1 LGAKRLSE
9 AVAVF
14 TITLTR
20 QQLYELYYE
29 GPEATIHLIE
39 GLLEELADFERIL
52 GERQQRIIDAQHER
66 NERQAAQLRR
76 VKEQL
81 ERQQCLNYQ
90 LTHRIQELQA
100 ELERREIREV
110 RRDSHNSSL
119 PPALD
124 PPGVKAQ
131 NAVRRTRSLR
141 RRAGKKVGGQVG
153 HRGSTLARVATPDRV
168 VTHTPRRC
176 RRCAAALCDGAV
188 MAVERRQVFDIPPVR
203 VEVTEHRVETRRCAA
218 CGERTKAEFPRQV
231 RAPVQYGEGVRAR
244 ATYLH
249 KYQLLPFAR
258 TAEAMR
264 ELFGC
269 SISPGTLHT
278 TRGRL
283 AAKLVGAE
291 ARIKAALRQAEVLGA
306 DETGLRVAGQS
317 HWIHV
322 ARTDELTHYGADA
335 RRGRSAIDAIGILPS
350 FKGVCV
356 HDGWLAYDE
365 YRQARH
371 ALCGVHLLRELVYV
385 EEVCAEQQQWTRP
398 LSKLLLDI
406 KAEVG
411 RAQERG
417 ETRLSEGQLATFTA
431 RYDRL
436 VRRAARLNPP
446 KERKADALAKRYKV
460 VRAKRRDPARPL
472 ISRLQT
478 RREQVLR
485 FMTDFHVPFHN
496 NATERDI
503 RMVKLQ
509 QKIGGCFRTEEG
521 AAAFCRIRSYL
532 STARKQGHGML
543 AALERAFR
551 GKPITFNGLPR
562 PE

>member
-1 LGAKRLSE
+1 
-9 AVAVF
+9 VF
-14 TITLTR
+14 TIMLTR

-29 GPEATIHLIE
+29 GPKATIHLIE
-39 GLLEELADFERIL
+39 GLLEELADQEQIL

-66 NERQAAQLRR
+66 NERQAAQLKR
-76 VKEQL
+76 VKEKL
-81 ERQQCLNYQ
+81 ERQLCLNYQ
-90 LTHRIQELQA
+90 LTRRIQELQA
-100 ELERREIREV
+100 ELERRDAEVREV

-124 PPGVKAQ
+124 PPAVKAR

-141 RRAGKKVGGQVG
+141 RRTGKKVGGQVG
-153 HRGSTLARVATPDRV
+153 HRGSTLRRVAAPDRV
-168 VTHTPRRC
+168 VTHVPQSC
-176 RRCAAALCDGAV
+176 RRCAAALSAGAV
-188 MAVERRQVFDIPPVR
+188 TAVERRQVFELPPVR
-203 VEVTEHRVETRRCAA
+203 MEVTEHRVETRRCSA
-218 CGERTKAEFPRQV
+218 CGERTKAEFPREV
-231 RAPVQYGEGVRAR
+231 RAPALYGEGVRAR

-258 TAEAMR
+258 TSEAMR

-269 SISPGTLHT
+269 TISPGTLHT
-278 TRGRL
+278 TRGRCS
-283 AAKLVGAE
+283 AKLVGAE
-291 ARIKAALRQAEVLGA
+291 ARIKAALRRSEVIGA
-306 DETGLRVAGQS
+306 DETGLRVAGKGG
-317 HWIHV
+317 WVHV
-322 ARTDELTHYGADA
+322 ARTDELTHYGYDA
-335 RRGRSAIDAIGILPS
+335 RRGKSALDAIGILPT
-350 FKGVCV
+350 FRGVCV
-356 HDGWLAYDE
+356 RDGWMAYDE
-365 YRQARH
+365 YRQAQH

-385 EEVCAEQQQWTRP
+385 EEVAAEQQQWTRP
-398 LSKLLLDI
+398 LAKLLLEI
-406 KAEVG
+406 KAEVE
-411 RAQERG
+411 RAQGRG
-417 ETRLSEGQLATFTA
+417 ETQLSEEQLATFTA

-446 KERKADALAKRYKV
+446 PVAEKVDALSKRYKV

-478 RREQVLR
+478 KREQVLR
-485 FMTDFHVPFHN
+485 FMTDFRVPFHN

-532 STARKQGHGML
+532 SSARKQGHGVL

-551 GKPITFNGLPR
+551 GKPITFTDLHR

>member
-1 LGAKRLSE
+1 M
-9 AVAVF
+9 F

-29 GPEATIHLIE
+29 GPEATIRFIE
-39 GLLEELADFERIL
+39 GLLEELADQEQIL
-52 GERQQRIIDAQHER
+52 GERQQRVIDAQHER
-66 NERQAAQLRR
+66 NERQAAQLKR
-76 VKEQL
+76 VKEKL
-81 ERQQCLNYQ
+81 ERQVCLNYQ
-90 LTHRIQELQA
+90 LTRRLQELQA
-100 ELERREIREV
+100 ELERHEIGEV
-110 RRDSHNSSL
+110 RRDSHNSGL

-124 PPGVKAQ
+124 PPGVKSQ

-141 RRAGKKVGGQVG
+141 RRTGKKVGGQVG
-153 HRGSTLARVATPDRV
+153 HRGATLRRVAAPDRV
-168 VTHTPRRC
+168 ITHAPQSC
-176 RRCAAALCDGAV
+176 RRCAAALSAGAV
-188 MAVERRQVFDIPPVR
+188 TAVERRQVFELPPVR
-203 VEVTEHRVETRRCAA
+203 LEVTEHRAETRRCAA
-218 CGERTKAEFPRQV
+218 CGERTKAEFPREV
-231 RAPVQYGEGVRAR
+231 RSPVQYGEGVRAT

-264 ELFGC
+264 DLFGC
-269 SISPGTLHT
+269 SLSPGTLHT

-283 AAKLVGAE
+283 AGKLVGAE
-291 ARIKAALRQAEVLGA
+291 ARIKAALRHADVIGA

-335 RRGRSAIDAIGILPS
+335 RRGRLAIDAIGILPNYQ
-350 FKGVCV
+350 GVCV
-356 HDGWLAYDE
+356 HDGWMAYDE
-365 YRQARH
+365 YRQSRH
-371 ALCGVHLLRELVYV
+371 ALCNVHLLRELVYV
-385 EEVCAEQQQWTRP
+385 EEVAAEQQQWTRP
-398 LSKLLLDI
+398 LAKLLLDI

-411 RAQERG
+411 RAKERG
-417 ETRLSEGQLATFTA
+417 ETRLSDGQLATFTA

-436 VRRAARLNPP
+436 VRRAARRNPP
-446 KERKADALAKRYKV
+446 PQEEKPDASAKRYGV
-460 VRAKRRDPARPL
+460 IRVKRRDPARPL

-485 FMTDFHVPFHN
+485 FMTDFRVPFHN

-532 STARKQGHGML
+532 STVRKQGHGVL
-543 AALERAFR
+543 TALVRAFR

>member
-1 LGAKRLSE
+1 
-9 AVAVF
+9 VF

-39 GLLEELADFERIL
+39 GLLEELADQERIL
-52 GERQQRIIDAQHER
+52 GERQQRVIDAQHER
-66 NERQAAQLRR
+66 NERQAARLKR
-76 VKEQL
+76 VEEKL
-81 ERQQCLNYQ
+81 ERQVCLNYQ
-90 LTHRIQELQA
+90 LTRRLQELQA
-100 ELERREIREV
+100 ELERREAGEV
-110 RRDSHNSSL
+110 RRDSHNSGL
-119 PPALD
+119 PPALN
-124 PPGVKAQ
+124 PPAVKAQ

-141 RRAGKKVGGQVG
+141 RKTGRKVGGQPG
-153 HRGSTLARVATPDRV
+153 HRGATLVRVERPDRV
-168 VTHTPRRC
+168 VTHAPQSC
-176 RRCAAALCDGAV
+176 RRCAEALSGGAV
-188 MAVERRQVFDIPPVR
+188 VAVERRQVCELPPVR
-203 VEVTEHRVETRRCAA
+203 LEVTEHRAETRRCAA
-218 CGERTKAEFPRQV
+218 CGERTKAEFPRGV
-231 RAPVQYGEGVRAR
+231 RAPAQYGEGVRAR

-269 SISPGTLHT
+269 AISPGTLHT

-283 AAKLVGAE
+283 AEKLVGAE
-291 ARIKAALRQAEVLGA
+291 ARIKAALRHAEVIGA

-322 ARTDELTHYGADA
+322 ARTDDLTHYGADA
-335 RRGRSAIDAIGILPS
+335 RRGRLAIDAIGILPS

-356 HDGWLAYDE
+356 HDGWMGYDK
-365 YRQARH
+365 YRQATH

-411 RAQERG
+411 RAQGRG
-417 ETRLSEGQLATFTA
+417 ETKLSDEQLATFTA

-436 VRRAARLNPP
+436 VKRAARLNPP
-446 KERKADALAKRYKV
+446 PVAEKAEALTRRSKV

-485 FMTDFHVPFHN
+485 FMTDFRVAFDN

-521 AAAFCRIRSYL
+521 VAAFCRIRSYL
-532 STARKQGHGML
+532 STARKQGHSVL

>member
-1 LGAKRLSE
+1 
-9 AVAVF
+9 VF

-39 GLLEELADFERIL
+39 GLLEELADQEQIL

-66 NERQAAQLRR
+66 NERQAAQLKR
-76 VKEQL
+76 VKEKL
-81 ERQQCLNYQ
+81 ERQVCLNYQ
-90 LTHRIQELQA
+90 LTRRLQELQA
-100 ELERREIREV
+100 ELERHEIGEV

-141 RRAGKKVGGQVG
+141 RRMGRKVGGQVG
-153 HRGSTLARVATPDRV
+153 HRGSTLVRVAAPDSV
-168 VTHTPRRC
+168 VTHVPQSC
-176 RRCAAALCDGAV
+176 RRCAAALSDGAV
-188 MAVERRQVFDIPPVR
+188 VAVERRQVFELPPVR
-203 VEVTEHRVETRRCAA
+203 VEVTEHRAETRRCAA
-218 CGERTKAEFPRQV
+218 CGERTKAEFPREV

-258 TAEAMR
+258 TSEAMR

-269 SISPGTLHT
+269 SLSPGTLHT
-278 TRGRL
+278 TRGRC
-283 AAKLVGAE
+283 AEKLVGAE
-291 ARIKAALRQAEVLGA
+291 ARIKAALRHAEVIGA
-306 DETGLRVAGQS
+306 DETGLRVAGHS

-322 ARTDELTHYGADA
+322 ARTDGLTHYAADA
-335 RRGRSAIDAIGILPS
+335 RRGRLAMEAIGILPT
-350 FKGVCV
+350 FQGVCV
-356 HDGWLAYDE
+356 RDGWMAYDE
-365 YRQARH
+365 YRQAQH
-371 ALCGVHLLRELVYV
+371 ALCNVHLLRELVYV
-385 EEVCAEQQQWTRP
+385 EEVCAEQQRWTRP

-411 RAQERG
+411 RAKGRG
-417 ETRLSEGQLATFTA
+417 ETKLSDEQLDKFTA

-446 KERKADALAKRYKV
+446 PVAEKPDALAKRYRV
-460 VRAKRRDPARPL
+460 VRVKRRDPARPL
-472 ISRLQT
+472 IYRLQT
-478 RREQVLR
+478 KRDQVLR
-485 FMTDFHVPFHN
+485 FMTDFRVPFDN

-509 QKIGGCFRTEEG
+509 QKIGGCFRTPEG

-532 STARKQGHGML
+532 STARKQGYGVL

-551 GKPITFNGLPR
+551 GKPIVFNGLHR

>member
-1 LGAKRLSE
+1 M
-9 AVAVF
+9 F

-20 QQLYELYYE
+20 QQLYQLYDE

-39 GLLEELADFERIL
+39 GLLEELANQEQIL
-52 GERQQRIIDAQHER
+52 GQRQQRIIDSQHER
-66 NERQAAQLRR
+66 NERQAAQLKRL
-76 VKEQL
+76 KEKL
-81 ERQQCLNYQ
+81 ERQVCLNYQ
-90 LTHRIQELQA
+90 LTRRLQELEA
-100 ELERREIREV
+100 ELERHDVEVREV

-124 PPGVKAQ
+124 PPGVKAR

-141 RRAGKKVGGQVG
+141 HRTGRQVGGQVG
-153 HRGSTLARVATPDRV
+153 HRGETLVRVAVPDRV
-168 VTHTPRRC
+168 VTHAPRSC

-188 MAVERRQVFDIPPVR
+188 VAVERRQVFELPPVR
-203 VEVTEHRVETRRCAA
+203 LEVTEHRAETRRCWA
-218 CGERTKAEFPRQV
+218 CGERTRAEFPREV
-231 RAPVQYGEGVRAR
+231 RAPAQYGEGVRAR

-258 TAEAMR
+258 TSEAMR

-269 SISPGTLHT
+269 AISPGTLHT

-283 AAKLVGAE
+283 AGKLVGAE
-291 ARIKAALRQAEVLGA
+291 ARIKAALRQAEVLGV

-322 ARTDELTHYGADA
+322 ARTDDLTHYGADA
-335 RRGRSAIDAIGILPS
+335 RRGKQAIDAIGILPA
-350 FKGVCV
+350 FQGVCV
-356 HDGWLAYDE
+356 RDGWQAYDE

-371 ALCGVHLLRELVYV
+371 ALCNVHLLRELVYV

-398 LSKLLLDI
+398 LAKLLLDI

-411 RAQERG
+411 QAKRQG
-417 ETRLSEGQLATFTA
+417 ETKLSDERLVTFTA

-436 VRRAARLNPP
+436 VKRAARLNPP
-446 KERKADALAKRYKV
+446 PVAEKPDALSQRYKV

-485 FMTDFHVPFHN
+485 FMRDFRVPFHN
-496 NATERDI
+496 NASERDI

-509 QKIGGCFRTEEG
+509 QKIGGCFRTPEG
-521 AAAFCRIRSYL
+521 AAAFCCIRSYL
-532 STARKQGHGML
+532 SSARKQGHGML

-551 GKPITFNGLPR
+551 GKPITFNALHR